1 MQAAGIVDQTPK
13 GFIRLPQDQWTF
25 IAALQFSAGRPGSV
39 TLSNEGTEPG
49 TLTVFDQVRFSWS
62 GKDCT
67 ETHAH
72 PRRAEIRM
80 TVDFQHLKWPDL
92 FGVALKK
99 RLAKMAGIPEN
110 SLRLTG
116 LRSGSIIAEFLVLP
130 NVVDDPLTPGLDVG
144 SATHSIEL
152 LRSAVSKNAAE
163 LCALSGAPL
172 EGCNVELKDLG
183 FAMPSV
189 KALPM
194 PESVPE
200 QRMQQQQE
208 TEAEHS
214 MNEVIKYIGAS
225 LCAFSGGG
233 LLLLALYRLNEA
245 RSLRKRQTSPNSSA
259 QSYEIKVQSVEAS
272 MEEGLSVEEKKP
284 VEQEDDK
291 STVCP
296 SISDNQSE
304 PSISG
309 DIENASS
316 PGQGMSVVS

>member
-1 MQAAGIVDQTPK
+1 M
-13 GFIRLPQDQWTF
+13 
-25 IAALQFSAGRPGSV
+25 
-39 TLSNEGTEPG
+39 
-49 TLTVFDQVRFSWS
+49 
-62 GKDCT
+62 
-67 ETHAH
+67 
-72 PRRAEIRM
+72 
-80 TVDFQHLKWPDL
+80 
-92 FGVALKK
+92 LKK
-99 RLAKMAGIPEN
+99 RLAKMAGIPEH

-130 NVVDDPLTPGLDVG
+130 SVVDDPLTPGLDVG

-163 LCALSGAPL
+163 LCALSGGPL

-200 QRMQQQQE
+200 QHMQQQQE
-208 TEAEHS
+208 TDMWADGTTA
-214 MNEVIKYIGAS
+214 VAAAVAS
-225 LCAFSGGG
+225 IVAAG
-233 LLLLALYRLNEA
+233 LLLFALYQRGIKVCLLKLA
-245 RSLRKRQTSPNSSA
+245 V
-259 QSYEIKVQSVEAS
+259 QSYEIKAHSVEAS
-272 MEEGLSVEEKKP
+272 MEEGFSMEEKKP

-304 PSISG
+304 PSLSG

-316 PGQGMSVVS
+316 PEQGMSVVS